1 MRPGGTHPRAAAT
14 AAEAAGGLW
23 RGGAVARWRG
33 GAVARWRGGV
43 KRARNGCQPGGHVM
57 PQPMIL
63 ETLQYLEIKHA

>member
-14 AAEAAGGLW
+14 APEAAGGL
-23 RGGAVARWRG
+23 WRG

-57 PQPMIL
+57 PQPKIL
-63 ETLQYLEIKHA
+63 ETMRYLEIKHA